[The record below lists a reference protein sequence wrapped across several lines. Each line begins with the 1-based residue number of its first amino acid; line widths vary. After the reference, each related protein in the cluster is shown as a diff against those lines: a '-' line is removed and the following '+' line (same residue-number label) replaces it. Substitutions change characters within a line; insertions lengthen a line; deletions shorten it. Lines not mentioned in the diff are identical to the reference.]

1 MLKMLRPD
9 AKGRI
14 TLGPL
19 AEGVSGFS
27 VRVEDDCIILE
38 PYSEVPTREK
48 WLFKNKKAL
57 ALVNQGLEDSATGRV
72 KSKGSFAK
80 FTEEKH
86 SRK

>member
-1 MLKMLRPD
+1 MSKMLRPD

-27 VRVEDDCIILE
+27 VTVTEDHKIVLE
-38 PYSEVPTREK
+38 PFSEIPTREK
-48 WLFKNKKAL
+48 WLYENKKAL
-57 ALVNQGLEDSATGRV
+57 ASVKKGLDDAAAGRV

-80 FTEEKH
+80 FTKEE
-86 SRK
+86 